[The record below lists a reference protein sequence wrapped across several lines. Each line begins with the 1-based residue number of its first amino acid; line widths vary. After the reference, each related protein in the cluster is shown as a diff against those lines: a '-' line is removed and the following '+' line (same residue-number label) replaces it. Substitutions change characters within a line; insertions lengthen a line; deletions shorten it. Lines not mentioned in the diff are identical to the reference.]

1 MMTSSFQVAM
11 ILRAPV
17 REFTPPN
24 RSPDIRIA
32 IPVLK
37 FGAVPVDPPLILAPM
52 AGITDHAYRL
62 MLRSIGGVGL
72 VTMEFISSEAISRGN
87 ARQLRK
93 MVFSDE
99 ERPISI
105 QIYGS
110 DPDRMAAAADI
121 VEELGPD
128 VCDIN
133 MGCPANK
140 VLKGCAGA
148 ALMGDP
154 NLAEAIVRK
163 VKSRLSIPLTVKFR
177 LGLDDSR
184 KNFLE
189 LGRICEG
196 EGAAAVAMHGRT
208 ARQMYTGRADWDR
221 IGELKAALTIPVVGN
236 GDIETAE
243 DAVAMF
249 EKTGCDAV
257 MCGRA
262 TMKNPW
268 IFRQTQDLL
277 SGRHPRAPT
286 LEERRDLMLEH
297 FSGIEREA
305 FDPREALHK
314 LRTMTGWYTHGLPN
328 GRALRVRIFG
338 LATPADFRAA
348 VEEFFAG
355 LSVARETPAP
365 EPVPVAVGRGV
376 RFANSGREILA
387 TGAAHRFLR
396 EADRQP

>member
-1 MMTSSFQVAM
+1 M
-11 ILRAPV
+11 LRIG
-17 REFTPPN
+17 T
-24 RSPDIRIA
+24 
-32 IPVLK
+32 
-37 FGAVPVDPPLILAPM
+37 VPVDPPLVLAPM

-62 MLRSIGGVGL
+62 MLRRIGGVGL

-93 MVFSDE
+93 MLFSDE
-99 ERPISI
+99 ERPLSI

-110 DPDRMAAAADI
+110 EPERMAAAADI
-121 VEELGPD
+121 VEELAPD

-148 ALMGDP
+148 ALMGDLD
-154 NLAEAIVRK
+154 LAREIIRK
-163 VKSRLSIPLTVKFR
+163 VRSRLSIPLTVKFR

-184 KNFLE
+184 RNFLE

-196 EGAAAVAMHGRT
+196 EGASAVAMHGRT

-221 IGELKAALTIPVVGN
+221 IAQLKAALSIPVVGN
-236 GDIETAE
+236 GDIETAQ
-243 DAVAMF
+243 DAIDMF

-268 IFRQTQDLL
+268 IFRQVADLL
-277 SGRHPRAPT
+277 AGRTPREAT
-286 LEERRDLMLEH
+286 LEDRRDLMLSH
-297 FSGIEREA
+297 FSAIERLA

-328 GRALRVRIFG
+328 GRALRVRISE
-338 LATPADFRAA
+338 LTTPADFRAA
-348 VEEFFAG
+348 VTDFFSE
-355 LSVARETPAP
+355 LPRH
-365 EPVPVAVGRGV
+365 
-376 RFANSGREILA
+376 LA
-387 TGAAHRFLR
+387 ATA
-396 EADRQP
+396 

>member
-1 MMTSSFQVAM
+1 M
-11 ILRAPV
+11 
-17 REFTPPN
+17 
-24 RSPDIRIA
+24 
-32 IPVLK
+32 LK
-37 FGAVPVDPPLILAPM
+37 FGAVPIDPPLILAPM

-62 MLRSIGGVGL
+62 MLRTIGGVGL
-72 VTMEFISSEAISRGN
+72 VTMEFISSEAITRGS

-93 MVFSDE
+93 MLFSEE

-110 DPDRMAAAADI
+110 DPERMAAAADI
-121 VEELGPD
+121 VEELSPD

-148 ALMGDP
+148 ALMGDLD
-154 NLAEAIVRK
+154 LARAIVATVR
-163 VKSRLSIPLTVKFR
+163 SRLSVPLTVKFR
-177 LGLDDSR
+177 LGLDESR
-184 KNFLE
+184 KNFLQ
-189 LGRICEG
+189 LGRICQE

-208 ARQMYTGRADWDR
+208 ARQMYSGRADWDR
-221 IGELKAALTIPVVGN
+221 IAELKASLSIPVVGN

-243 DAVAMF
+243 DAVAML
-249 EKTGCDAV
+249 ERTGCDAV

-268 IFRQTQDLL
+268 IFRQIADRLA
-277 SGRHPRAPT
+277 GRSVEEAS
-286 LEERRDLMLEH
+286 LEERRDLMLSH
-297 FSGIEREA
+297 FSSIEKTA

-328 GRALRVRIFG
+328 GRALRVKISQ
-338 LATPADFRAA
+338 LATPADFREA

-355 LSVARETPAP
+355 LEAA
-365 EPVPVAVGRGV
+365 EP
-376 RFANSGREILA
+376 ILA
-387 TGAAHRFLR
+387 TA
-396 EADRQP
+396 